1 MSEKT
6 DQYSPP
12 NDDIDLLDLLLIL
25 WKKRLILLLS
35 AVVFSGMGV
44 LIALTTSPTYTGE
57 IQVHRLNESEMA
69 GFDAWNEGVRVA
81 TQSVPTMTGGALI
94 GMNDANVDLSKITSK
109 SLADTFVASYQRGDA
124 LVAALR
130 QHSAAVQKFS
140 GDEAELDLMLS
151 AMTNDYVLE
160 VDTKSSLDTKP
171 DKISIIF
178 KTSDK
183 VESFKVLSTALELI
197 SNASKD
203 EILSSIQ
210 SKLEATRL
218 SRKLEL
224 DRVAAEFEGYLRLYE
239 ARKQRSLT
247 LLREQADVA
256 RELGIET
263 PAHTVSLAATSL
275 G

>member
-94 GMNDANVDLSKITSK
+94 RMNDANVDLSKITSK
-109 SLADTFVASYQRGDA
+109 SLADTFFASY
-124 LVAALR
+124 
-130 QHSAAVQKFS
+130 
-140 GDEAELDLMLS
+140 
-151 AMTNDYVLE
+151 
-160 VDTKSSLDTKP
+160 
-171 DKISIIF
+171 
-178 KTSDK
+178 
-183 VESFKVLSTALELI
+183 
-197 SNASKD
+197 
-203 EILSSIQ
+203 
-210 SKLEATRL
+210 
-218 SRKLEL
+218 
-224 DRVAAEFEGYLRLYE
+224 
-239 ARKQRSLT
+239 
-247 LLREQADVA
+247 
-256 RELGIET
+256 
-263 PAHTVSLAATSL
+263 
-275 G
+275 